1 VQSHAHDTTRHL
13 LDNGDALPDL
23 RLPSVSGSTVSL
35 HDAVA
40 GAWSVILFY
49 RGNWCPFCNAQL
61 AAFGRRLAQFEQ
73 LGVHIIAISADDV
86 DEARQTV
93 EKNHIAFPVLYGADP
108 HAAAATF
115 GTHVA
120 TDEHGTYINSS
131 GFIVDPDGSIVLA
144 VYSSGAIGRIVAED
158 ALGMIK
164 YLQATD

>member
-1 VQSHAHDTTRHL
+1 MQSHANDTARHL

-23 RLPSVSGSTVSL
+23 RLPSVSDGMVSL
-35 HDAVA
+35 RDAIA
-40 GAWSVILFY
+40 GAWSVVLFY

-61 AAFGRRLAQFEQ
+61 AAFARRLPQLEQ
-73 LGVHIIAISADDV
+73 LGVHIIAISADNV

-93 EKNHIAFPVLYGADP
+93 DHNHIAFPVLYGADP
-108 HAAAATF
+108 HTTAATF

-120 TDEHGTYINSS
+120 TDEHGTYTNSS
-131 GFIVDPDGSIVLA
+131 GFIVDPNGSIFLA

-164 YLQATD
+164 YLQAAD